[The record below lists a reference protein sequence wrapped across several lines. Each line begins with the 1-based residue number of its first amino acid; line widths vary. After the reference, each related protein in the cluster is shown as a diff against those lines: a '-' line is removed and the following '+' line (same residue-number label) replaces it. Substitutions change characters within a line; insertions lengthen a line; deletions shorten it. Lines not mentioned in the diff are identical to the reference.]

1 MGNSITPHAQ
11 AIIEAADKKKW
22 DNVRKELDSTQNS
35 VQQAMT
41 EVQDQ
46 KLSELVSLGGW
57 LRGTAVLT
65 TVVSKR
71 YSQEGAEL
79 LHQPDLVEH
88 FQAQLKMMPA
98 NYDVAIVR
106 EIQTALGEVKPLI
119 DVRSAQITAA
129 SVKKINEITMRLDH
143 GIVTKD

>member
-1 MGNSITPHAQ
+1 M
-11 AIIEAADKKKW
+11 
-22 DNVRKELDSTQNS
+22 
-35 VQQAMT
+35 
-41 EVQDQ
+41 
-46 KLSELVSLGGW
+46 
-57 LRGTAVLT
+57 
-65 TVVSKR
+65 
-71 YSQEGAEL
+71 
-79 LHQPDLVEH
+79 HQPDLVEH